1 MAIALDAEW
10 KEGFDV
16 EDDEVVE
23 ENKKNNF
30 RLIS

>member
-23 ENKKNNF
+23 ENKKKYF

>member
-16 EDDEVVE
+16 EDDELVE